1 MPSAED
7 PLLPDELAKLREA
20 ASKPSVRLP
29 VAIVPA
35 TGLWPPEFA
44 HLHSDWIT
52 FASDQKG
59 LEYHTITIPDED
71 PCRRKKAVYGSESG
85 GLMNTKFNKR
95 DQPCDYCTAHG
106 GEGYFTA
113 PHRDDSNRTITI
125 TDEHAAELLKWW
137 FTKFDTVP
145 WGYIRD
151 SRLRRVALHI
161 LDRPINLTGLRH
173 TFAARAAAMGLDLD
187 VVMDYMGINGDY
199 PTSRLYQILVEHS
212 AKGANPDDI
221 LNQRTYHSY
230 LTLLNDHGP
239 LAAREIA
246 DHFDIRKSSARRTI
260 SKYEKIGLAERT
272 QESIRGVQPT
282 LWTNTVEPGTPVEC
296 EHEGCDKEFYSL
308 ERRSKHTTNQHE

>member
-7 PLLPDELAKLREA
+7 PLLPDELAKLRET
-20 ASKPSVRLP
+20 ASKPSVKLP

-52 FASDQKG
+52 FASDQNA
-59 LEYHTITIPDED
+59 LEHHTITIPDES
-71 PCRRKKAVYGSESG
+71 PCRRQKAVYGSKSG
-85 GLMNTKFNKR
+85 GLMNTKFRER
-95 DQPCDYCTAHG
+95 DRPCDYCRNHG
-106 GEGYFTA
+106 GEQYFTA
-113 PHRDDSNRTITI
+113 SHRDDSNRTITV
-125 TDEHAAELLKWW
+125 TDEHAAEILKWW
-137 FTKFDTVP
+137 FTKFDTLP
-145 WGYIRD
+145 WKYASN
-151 SRLRRVALHI
+151 SRLRRAALHI

-199 PTSRLYQILVEHS
+199 PTGRLYRILIEHS

-230 LTLLNDHGP
+230 LSLLEDHGP
-239 LAAREIA
+239 LSAREIA
-246 DHFDIRKSSARRTI
+246 DHFDIRKTSARRTI
-260 SKYEKIGLAERT
+260 NKYEGVGLVEKT
-272 QESIRGVQPT
+272 QEWINGVQPS
-282 LWTNTVEPGTPVEC
+282 LWTNIVEPGTPVEC
-296 EHEGCDKEFYSL
+296 KHEGCGKEFYSL